1 MISINQHKVELA
13 LKEIAE
19 QTEKRIINEGIPAL
33 VTYHAYVINDRLRE
47 SRISVNRTDIQNHIP
62 VNFDNKR
69 EIIQIMKGTSTVDK
83 VSVEHALNFVL
94 WHS

>member
-1 MISINQHKVELA
+1 MISINQHKVELV

-19 QTEKRIINEGIPAL
+19 QTEKRLINEGIPVL
-33 VTYHAYVINDRLRE
+33 VTYHAYLVNDRIRE

-83 VSVEHALNFVL
+83 VSVEHVLNFVL